1 MAKQAR
7 WNSSRDGKILASLF
21 ENGIADPKCTKVSEI
36 DPIKGMREE
45 FKGFSD
51 QQFRNNYRTTAAS
64 YIAGKAIEGTRYK
77 ALTCEL
83 RSFSFLSFDFL
94 VPAVVTNLLFC
105 CYFFQISYNS

>member
-1 MAKQAR
+1 MAKQKR
-7 WNSSRDGKILASLF
+7 WNSSKDGKLLASLF

-45 FKGFSD
+45 FKDFSD

-64 YIAGKAIEGTRYK
+64 YIAGKALEGTRYK

-83 RSFSFLSFDFL
+83 TGVMSSPRFMKANISI
-94 VPAVVTNLLFC
+94 VT
-105 CYFFQISYNS
+105 ISPD